1 MKCLKC
7 GYDDSKVLD
16 SRMTE
21 ENKKIRRRRECVQC
35 GYRFTTYESYER
47 QPLIIVKSN
56 GRKEEY
62 DRNKVVKSLKL
73 CFAKRIDDF
82 EIIEEIVENLE
93 FKLEKADL
101 VEVKAETIAQIVL
114 DELMKIDKISYLIYA
129 CNIYK
134 YKTLSEV
141 ENLIKRMEQL
151 SF

>member
-1 MKCLKC
+1 M
-7 GYDDSKVLD
+7 
-16 SRMTE
+16 
-21 ENKKIRRRRECVQC
+21 QC

-141 ENLIKRMEQL
+141 ENLIRRMEQL
-151 SF
+151 TF